1 MITQPTLFIHA
12 MNSHQKVTISGVV
25 FYVEENC
32 KRKLMDQIQLIQ
44 AKQHDISDERLAEL
58 LLDKLKEEKADVVCS
73 KMVEQVIE
81 KAKHLR
87 KPD

>member
-12 MNSHQKVTISGVV
+12 MNSQQKVTISGVV
-25 FYVEENC
+25 FYMEESC

-44 AKQHDISDERLAEL
+44 AKQYDISDERLAEL
-58 LLDKLKEEKADVVCS
+58 LLDKLKEEKADVVCA